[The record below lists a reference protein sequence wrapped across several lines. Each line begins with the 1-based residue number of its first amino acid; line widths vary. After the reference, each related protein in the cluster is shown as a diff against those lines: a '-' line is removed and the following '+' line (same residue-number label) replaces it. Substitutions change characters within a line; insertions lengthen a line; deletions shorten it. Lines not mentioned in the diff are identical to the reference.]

1 MYNHTR
7 VKGKGVRG
15 MSERYMKVEIQDD
28 ELAQALDDLE
38 KGRKMIE
45 DSANKLRFL
54 GVATIKKEE
63 AASGN

>member
-1 MYNHTR
+1 
-7 VKGKGVRG
+7 

-38 KGRKMIE
+38 KGRKLIE
-45 DSANKLRFL
+45 DCANKLRFL